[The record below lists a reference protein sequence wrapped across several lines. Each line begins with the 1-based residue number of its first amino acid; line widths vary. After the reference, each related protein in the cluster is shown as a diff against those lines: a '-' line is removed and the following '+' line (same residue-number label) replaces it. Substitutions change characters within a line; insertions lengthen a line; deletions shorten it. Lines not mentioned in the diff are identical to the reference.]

1 MNMNQ
6 QQVYKLFNSTYMK
19 YNSHNIFKLLNFYFI
34 NTMVKLTKVKELD
47 LKPSLQE
54 YNLSEK

>member
-1 MNMNQ
+1 
-6 QQVYKLFNSTYMK
+6 MK